1 MMADAIVGI
10 LAFCCVVCCVKNYD
24 GRVRVCGMF
33 EKNSCGGA
41 TSMFVRC
48 SESDRTFVDPT

>member
-24 GRVRVCGMF
+24 GRVRVECLK
-33 EKNSCGGA
+33 KNRA
-41 TSMFVRC
+41 VVLLVC
-48 SESDRTFVDPT
+48 SYGVQSRTEHS